1 MPFMSGDGHKAAKRI
16 LPAGHYIVAK
26 RHRAERD
33 TCRGCN
39 DGVPP
44 LAACVAYS
52 TITFVI
58 LSRYLTNDNG
68 IKRGEQQRRDAVATS
83 RYLTNDNGLKRD
95 EQQRRDAVATS
106 RYLTND
112 NGLKR
117 DEQRRRDAVVI
128 TLPKAA
134 LHARSAIQS

>member
-1 MPFMSGDGHKAAKRI
+1 MRFMQATGIKQRSGFCLLGITSSRSGTARSAA
-16 LPAGHYIVAK
+16 H
-26 RHRAERD
+26 AEE
-33 TCRGCN
+33 CS

-52 TITFVI
+52 TIMFVI
-58 LSRYLTNDNG
+58 S
-68 IKRGEQQRRDAVATS
+68 S
-83 RYLTNDNGLKRD
+83 RYLTNDNGLKRG